1 MAIGVLILGESGTGK
16 TYSIHNFKPEEVKI
30 ISVQKPILPF
40 RGKYDVVKADTGKKV
55 IKELKNTD
63 KKNIVI
69 DDFQYI
75 LGLPMMQRIGE
86 KGWDK
91 FNEIQQPYAD
101 VLAELN
107 NLPDDTIVYINS
119 HIAFD
124 DDGRRKIKTIGKALD
139 KYITIEGLFMIVL
152 GTLVQ
157 DNEYYFTTQNSGND
171 TCKSPEGMF
180 PSLVV
185 PNDLKYVEE
194 KIRNYYYMEGAKT
207 DEEIAEEDKEKK
219 IDDVEPGK
227 KKSRR
232 KSKKAEEKPAEPE
245 KKEPDFMEIPEGA
258 DEEEG
263 VPFEETDVD
272 AGEPEPAKKHRRISK
287 GAEES
292 KGETIEKELEEK
304 TTDTGEMTGAK
315 AAYEKAQ
322 KKLTEENEDQPKV
335 RRRRRRV

>member
-1 MAIGVLILGESGTGK
+1 MSFDFGEANKEQKFAIETTEGPLLIIAGPGTGK

-152 GTLVQ
+152 GALVQ

-219 IDDVEPGK
+219 ILFDVNMKTYVGSLLESANFVYVTNLIPFK
-227 KKSRR
+227 EFR
-232 KSKKAEEKPAEPE
+232 KREYKC
-245 KKEPDFMEIPEGA
+245 
-258 DEEEG
+258 
-263 VPFEETDVD
+263 
-272 AGEPEPAKKHRRISK
+272 
-287 GAEES
+287 
-292 KGETIEKELEEK
+292 
-304 TTDTGEMTGAK
+304 
-315 AAYEKAQ
+315 
-322 KKLTEENEDQPKV
+322 
-335 RRRRRRV
+335 